1 MEREWIIKR
10 NNLCTWEVC
19 INNQVVAAA
28 KIAIGSQENARY
40 VRLQVEPHFR
50 RKGIG
55 TKLLNIIIDDLRTE
69 DVKVLEAVVQV
80 GSEGE
85 YFALNT
91 GAEVGDEL
99 EMSVLNRDALDFKML
114 TSYALL
120 APDYRFHCWSAAVPE
135 EYVDSYARAKRFISD
150 APNRFPP
157 SVPLWDKELIRNNE
171 KHRQASGKM
180 LWIGALEDKRNK
192 EIIAFSEIE
201 VTDEEEASQEDTVV
215 LPGYRRKGLARA
227 VKANLIAELL
237 IKCPLVIHITVT
249 TALKNIGMRTVN
261 QQLGFQVEIKRNL
274 MRLSMD

>member
-1 MEREWIIKR
+1 M
-10 NNLCTWEVC
+10 CTWEVF

-28 KIAIGSQENARY
+28 KIAVGSQENARY

-55 TKLLNIIIDDLRTE
+55 TKLLNRIIDDLHSE
-69 DVKVLEAVVQV
+69 NVKVLEAVVQV

-99 EMSVLNRDALDFKML
+99 EMSVLNRDALNYKKL

-120 APDYRFHCWSAAVPE
+120 APNYRFHCWSAAVPE
-135 EYVDSYARAKRFISD
+135 EYINSYARAKRFISD

-157 SVPLWDKELIRNNE
+157 PVPLWDKELIRNKE

-180 LWIGALEDKRNK
+180 LWVGALEDKRNK

-201 VTDEEEASQEDTVV
+201 VTGEEEASQEDTVV
-215 LPGYRRKGLARA
+215 LPGYRRNGLARA
-227 VKANLIAELL
+227 VKANLIAEIW
-237 IKCPLVIHITVT
+237 IKCPHVIHITVT

-261 QQLGFQVEIKRNL
+261 QQLGFQVKINRNL
-274 MRLSMD
+274 MRLTMD